1 MNMHG
6 SLLPKYR
13 GRCPVNWVLING
25 EMETGVTLHYMVEKP
40 DAGDIVGQ
48 KRVEI
53 SFEDT
58 ALSLMGKLEK
68 AAVRLL
74 EETWPLIKEGKNKR
88 TRMDLS
94 KGSYFGGRKPEDG
107 LIDWDKTNTRI
118 YNLIRAV
125 THPYPGAFTYYN
137 GKKILIWNALPEEP
151 AHKAD
156 LLPGSVILE
165 GDGLS
170 VVTGRGLMEILL
182 AQIEG
187 QKEVTGVEL
196 ARVAGFRSGEVLGR
210 ERQL

>member
-1 MNMHG
+1 MNAHG

-25 EMETGVTLHYMVEKP
+25 ETETGVTLHYMVEKP

-58 ALSLMGKLEK
+58 ALTLMGKLEK
-68 AAVRLL
+68 AAVLLL
-74 EETWPLIKEGKNKR
+74 EETWPLIKKGRNRR

-107 LIDWDKTNTRI
+107 LIDWRRTNTEI
-118 YNLIRAV
+118 YNLVRAV
-125 THPYPGAFTYYN
+125 THPYPGAFTYHN
-137 GKKILIWNALPEEP
+137 GRKMLIWRAVPEEETREV
-151 AHKAD
+151 D
-156 LLPGSVILE
+156 LPPGSVLPE
-165 GDGLS
+165 GGGFS
-170 VVTGRGLMEILL
+170 VVTGGGILKVIQ

-187 QKEVTGVEL
+187 QSEVSGAEL
-196 ARVAGFRSGEVLGR
+196 AGTEGFGGGEVLGR
-210 ERQL
+210 ENQS